1 MTERGVEMKLRKVQP
16 VPVSDDSWQKCCRW
30 CHHFQNGK
38 CMNTDHLDTGEDLS
52 VYKVSE
58 DGYLDQCLEET
69 LGSVKLEEFRELEYL
84 LRGYN
89 LSEKRIREFN
99 DLFGKCWDNFRQ
111 NTLKTELE
119 ENVAK
124 CYQNNIEKSSFDS
137 NMVIK
142 DPDNYCCKDWC

>member
-1 MTERGVEMKLRKVQP
+1 MKLRKVQP

>member
-1 MTERGVEMKLRKVQP
+1 MKLKKV
-16 VPVSDDSWQKCCRW
+16 DRDKWQKCCRW
-30 CHHFQNGK
+30 CHHYQNGK
-38 CMNTDHLDTGEDLS
+38 CVNNNHVSAGEDLS

-58 DGYLDQCLEET
+58 EGYLDQTLEET

-84 LRGYN
+84 LRDYK
-89 LSEKRIREFN
+89 LSEKRIKEFD
-99 DLFGKCWDNFRQ
+99 DLFRKCWENFRQ

-124 CYQNNIEKSSFDS
+124 CYQNYIEDNTISDDFY
-137 NMVIK
+137 IE

>member
-1 MTERGVEMKLRKVQP
+1 MTERGVEMKLKKVQP
-16 VPVSDDSWQKCCRW
+16 VPVNNDDWQKCCRW
-30 CHHFQNGK
+30 CHYFQNGK

-58 DGYLDQCLEET
+58 EGYLDQCLEET
-69 LGSVKLEEFRELEYL
+69 LGSVKLEEFRELEFL
-84 LRGYN
+84 LRDYK

-124 CYQNNIEKSSFDS
+124 CYQNNIEKNSFDS

-142 DPDNYCCKDWC
+142 DPENYCCKDWC